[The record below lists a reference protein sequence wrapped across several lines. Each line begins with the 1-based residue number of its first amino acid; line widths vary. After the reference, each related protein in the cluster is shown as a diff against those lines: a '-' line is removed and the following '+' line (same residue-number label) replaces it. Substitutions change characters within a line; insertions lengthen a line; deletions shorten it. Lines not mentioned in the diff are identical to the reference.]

1 MGVTNMKMKLI
12 DGKRDERQEA
22 EKLLKKRKATRFL
35 AQVIAHTNRVV
46 AAGKDFDEADEDDL
60 VFILTGAV
68 KFFAF
73 LEGEELD
80 GETDKELRAL
90 WQMYDSMIAL
100 AACLS
105 PAKIAQ
111 LFPAEKEYNGAK
123 YDMKDYFTSVA
134 AVEQAGG
141 WQKFKDEDAVLSF
154 LMDLSNRDITRCCI
168 AGLRLISEMRERQGE
183 KSLADEF
190 MEEQT
195 GLPYHIPKW
204 FGEARDKAGRV
215 YITDEDGKLLGL
227 KAKPRRPKW
236 LRTVNGWKE

>member
-1 MGVTNMKMKLI
+1 MKMKLI
-12 DGKRDERQEA
+12 DGKRNERQEA

-35 AQVIAHTNRVV
+35 VQVIAHTNRVV

-141 WQKFKDEDAVLSF
+141 WKKFKDEDAVLSF
-154 LMDLSNRDITRCCI
+154 LMDLNNDDITRCCI
-168 AGLRLISEMRERQGE
+168 ASMHIIDAMGARRGQ
-183 KSLADEF
+183 KSLIETF
-190 MEEQT
+190 LEKET
-195 GLPYHIPKW
+195 GMPVSLPKHL
-204 FGEARDKAGRV
+204 GEARDKAGNV
-215 YITDEDGKLLGL
+215 YITADGEVLGL

-236 LRTVNGWKE
+236 LRTVNGYKG